1 MRAIRD
7 GKLYDTDTA
16 EKIFSFCRKVAGKE
30 IAWLPGYCFVR
41 PHEID
46 IYRTKSGAFFEY
58 DIDAGDI
65 TPITEYAATDVIRRL
80 DADRYIELFGEVPE
94 A

>member
-7 GKLYDTDTA
+7 GKLYDTATA
-16 EKIFSFCRKVAGKE
+16 EKIFSFCRKVAGNE

-41 PHEID
+41 PHDID
-46 IYRTKSGAFFEY
+46 LYRTKSGAYFEH
-58 DIDAGDI
+58 DVDTGDI
-65 TPITEYAATDVIRRL
+65 RPITEYEATDIVRRL
-80 DADRYIELFGEVPE
+80 DADKYIELFGDVPE